1 MTSSNTS
8 DEDAKYCDDCSELA
22 TKARRK
28 SLATIKGSSI
38 SLPPESAKTR
48 MIMELL
54 EDIRGRSE
62 GEEKTIIFS
71 QFTSMLDIIQP
82 FLRDAGIKYVRCK

>member
-1 MTSSNTS
+1 MSVSNTS
-8 DEDAKYCDDCSELA
+8 DENAKYCDDCTDLA
-22 TKARRK
+22 AKARRK
-28 SLATIKGSSI
+28 SLATMKGSSS

-54 EDIRGRSE
+54 EDVAERSS

>member
-1 MTSSNTS
+1 MTTINTS
-8 DEDAKYCDDCSELA
+8 GGDAKYCDDCTDLA
-22 TKARRK
+22 SKARRK
-28 SLATIKGSSI
+28 SLATIKGSSS

-54 EDIRGRSE
+54 QDIDEKSN

-82 FLRDAGIKYVRCK
+82 FLRDAGIKYVRCM